1 MSWTVYITEVAR
13 EELDEAHSYYEA
25 KQPGLGT
32 DFLVEIEAIMPRL
45 ESNPYQFPE
54 RFLDLR
60 AATLQRFPFLVV
72 YRVQEASL
80 EVDVVA
86 IANTYQ
92 DPKRWQ
98 KR

>member
-1 MSWTVYITEVAR
+1 MNWTVYISDVAR
-13 EELDEAHSYYEA
+13 EELNEAHSYYEA
-25 KQPGLGT
+25 KRPGLGT
-32 DFLVEIEAIMPRL
+32 NFLTEIEAIMPRL
-45 ESNPYQFPE
+45 EDNPYQFPT
-54 RFLDLR
+54 RFQDLR
-60 AATLQRFPFLVV
+60 AATLQKFPFLVV
-72 YRVQEASL
+72 YRLEEAPR